1 MELITIFWFFVFYL
15 QYLVK
20 EEKVLTLKVN
30 KVCYS
35 CPASDTPYL
44 YKIAKAKS
52 LSETMIKFLE
62 NSHTK
67 NQKLLIEAVTKMDGC
82 FALRHYKAEEPK
94 NIEICTLISL
104 KV

>member
-1 MELITIFWFFVFYL
+1 MFSCEFCEIFKITFFTEYL
-15 QYLVK
+15 RA
-20 EEKVLTLKVN
+20 TAIGRRNALK
-30 KVCYS
+30 CF
-35 CPASDTPYL
+35 DTPYL
-44 YKIAKAKS
+44 YKITKAKS
-52 LSETMIKFLE
+52 LSESMIKFLE